1 MDRSVENLWLELAV
15 SNPVLFVTNDFGPR
29 AGGIETFIIGL
40 IQRRPFGQT
49 IVYTSFQENSAQFDA
64 DWLANYGVRVIR
76 DRSKILLPTPRVALH
91 LRGII
96 KKEGITT
103 AAFGAAAPLGLLS
116 ASMKRAGVLR
126 TVALTHGHEV
136 WWAKV
141 FPFNLLLRRIGSTVD
156 VLTYLGEFTRKAI
169 SKALSARAQSA
180 MVKIA
185 PGIDV
190 EHFISTDASSLRES
204 LGLADKKV
212 IVSVGRLVHRKG
224 QDHLIE
230 AMPEILKNVP
240 RAHLLLVGEG
250 PYREHLQNLV
260 HQLKLESSVTF
271 IGRIQYQDLPMYIC
285 VGDIFAMPSRSRL
298 MGLEVEGLGIV
309 YLEASSCGLPVLAGD
324 SGGAPDAVIQNETG
338 LVVSG
343 TDNKEIASA
352 AVALL
357 TNLEASQ
364 KMGTVGRQWIVDN
377 WRWEIWSKAFEELL
391 KK

>member
-15 SNPVLFVTNDFGPR
+15 SNQVLFVTNDFGPR

-190 EHFISTDASSLRES
+190 EHFIPTDASSLRES

-230 AMPEILKNVP
+230 AMPEILKKVP

>member
-1 MDRSVENLWLELAV
+1 VDLSVENLWLELAV

-116 ASMKRAGVLR
+116 ASMKRAGVVR

-250 PYREHLQNLV
+250 PYREYLQKLV